1 MAADYVPR
9 RAAELVSEALDD
21 TRVVII
27 NGARQV
33 GKSTLAERVLH
44 EAPRWQARFLD
55 DPQTRLAAES
65 DPVGFLDFDGLMLI
79 DEVQRVPGLWLAIK
93 NSVDRDPRPGR
104 FILTG
109 SARLLALQSLPDAL
123 PGRSETIEL
132 WPLSQG
138 EIDSEPDGFVDAA
151 FSADAVL
158 SAGVSRLH
166 RNDYLARIAR
176 GGYPGAVQRDAPRR
190 RDRFFTSYL
199 NDIVVRDIKQ
209 VADIERAAD
218 MRRLITLLAARCAG
232 MINMAKLASELTITE
247 PTVRRYI
254 QILET
259 IYLIQ
264 LIPAWSSGATKR
276 VTRAPKLMFVDPGL
290 ASYLQTP
297 RTGEQS
303 GGLMENFVMG
313 ELARQLTWSQTAAA
327 LYHYHDRDG
336 HEVDAVLE
344 DNAGR
349 VIGIEVKSAQSVR
362 SEDLLGLR
370 YLKEKLGSRMHAGY
384 VLYCGADSLS
394 FGDGLGCLPISALW
408 TTGSRFSRA
417 PDDSRH

>member
-1 MAADYVPR
+1 
-9 RAAELVSEALDD
+9 
-21 TRVVII
+21 
-27 NGARQV
+27 
-33 GKSTLAERVLH
+33 
-44 EAPRWQARFLD
+44 
-55 DPQTRLAAES
+55 
-65 DPVGFLDFDGLMLI
+65 
-79 DEVQRVPGLWLAIK
+79 
-93 NSVDRDPRPGR
+93 
-104 FILTG
+104 
-109 SARLLALQSLPDAL
+109 
-123 PGRSETIEL
+123 
-132 WPLSQG
+132 
-138 EIDSEPDGFVDAA
+138 
-151 FSADAVL
+151 
-158 SAGVSRLH
+158 
-166 RNDYLARIAR
+166 
-176 GGYPGAVQRDAPRR
+176 
-190 RDRFFTSYL
+190 
-199 NDIVVRDIKQ
+199 
-209 VADIERAAD
+209 
-218 MRRLITLLAARCAG
+218 
-232 MINMAKLASELTITE
+232 MAKLASELTITE

-276 VTRAPKLMFVDPGL
+276 VTRAPKLMFVDSGL

-297 RTGEQS
+297 RTSEQS

-313 ELARQLTWSQTAAA
+313 ELARQLTWSETAAA

-370 YLKEKLGSRMHAGY
+370 YLKQKLGSRMHAGY

-408 TTGSRFSRA
+408 TTG
-417 PDDSRH
+417 

>member
-1 MAADYVPR
+1 MKTATDYVPR
-9 RAAELVSEALDD
+9 RASELVSEALSD

-44 EAPRWQARFLD
+44 AQPKRQARFLD

-79 DEVQRVPGLWLAIK
+79 DEVQRVPELWLAIK
-93 NSVDRDPRPGR
+93 NIVDRDPRPGR
-104 FILTG
+104 FVLTG

-138 EIDSEPDGFVDAA
+138 EIDGSPDGFVDAV
-151 FSADAVL
+151 FGADGVL
-158 SAGVSRLH
+158 SVGESRVH
-166 RNDYLARIAR
+166 RSDYLGRIAR
-176 GGYPGAVQRDAPRR
+176 GGYPTAVQRDVPRR
-190 RDRFFTSYL
+190 RDRFFSSYL
-199 NDIVVRDIKQ
+199 SDIVVRDIKQ

-218 MRRLITLLAARCAG
+218 MRRLITLLAARCG
-232 MINMAKLASELTITE
+232 SMINMAKLASELTITE

-276 VTRAPKLMFVDPGL
+276 VTRAPKLMFVDSGL

-297 RTGEQS
+297 RISEQS

-313 ELARQLTWSQTAAA
+313 ELARQLTWSETAAA

-336 HEVDAVLE
+336 HEVDAILE
-344 DNAGR
+344 DNGGR

-370 YLKEKLGSRMHAGY
+370 YLKQKLGSRMHAGY

-408 TTGSRFSRA
+408 TTG
-417 PDDSRH
+417 

>member
-9 RAAELVSEALDD
+9 QAAGLVSEALSD
-21 TRVVII
+21 TRIVII

-44 EAPRWQARFLD
+44 EAPRRQARFLD

-93 NSVDRDPRPGR
+93 NIVDRDPRPGR

-138 EIDSEPDGFVDAA
+138 EIDGKPDGFVDAV

-158 SAGVSRLH
+158 SVGESPLH
-166 RNDYLARIAR
+166 RSDYLARIAR
-176 GGYPGAVQRDAPRR
+176 GGYPTAVQRDAPKR
-190 RDRFFTSYL
+190 RDRFFSSYL
-199 NDIVVRDIKQ
+199 SDIVVRDIKQ

-218 MRRLITLLAARCAG
+218 MRRLITLLAARCGG
-232 MINMAKLASELTITE
+232 MINTAKLASELTITE

-276 VTRAPKLMFVDPGL
+276 VTRAPKLMFVDSGL

-313 ELARQLTWSQTAAA
+313 ELARQLTWSETAAA

-336 HEVDAVLE
+336 HEVDAILE
-344 DNAGR
+344 DNSGR

-370 YLKEKLGSRMHAGY
+370 FLKQKLGSRMHAGY

-394 FGDGLGCLPISALW
+394 FGDGLSCLPIS
-408 TTGSRFSRA
+408 
-417 PDDSRH
+417 

>member
-9 RAAELVSEALDD
+9 RATELVLEALGD

-44 EAPRWQARFLD
+44 EAPRRQARFLD
-55 DPQTRLAAES
+55 DPQTRLAAEN

-79 DEVQRVPGLWLAIK
+79 DEVQRVPALWLAIK

-138 EIDSEPDGFVDAA
+138 EIDSEPDGFVDAV

-158 SAGVSRLH
+158 SADVSRLH
-166 RNDYLARIAR
+166 RSDYLARIAR
-176 GGYPGAVQRDAPRR
+176 GGYPAAVQRDAPRR
-190 RDRFFTSYL
+190 RDRFFASYL
-199 NDIVVRDIKQ
+199 NDIVVRNIKQ
-209 VADIERAAD
+209 VADIERAVD

-297 RTGEQS
+297 RTSEQS

-313 ELARQLTWSQTAAA
+313 ELARQITWSQTAAA

-370 YLKEKLGSRMHAGY
+370 YLKEKLGSRMQAGY

-408 TTGSRFSRA
+408 TTG
-417 PDDSRH
+417 

>member
-1 MAADYVPR
+1 VKSAIDFVPR
-9 RAAELVSEALDD
+9 RAEALVSEALSD

-44 EAPRWQARFLD
+44 KAPRRQARFLD

-79 DEVQRVPGLWLAIK
+79 DEVQRVPDLWLAIK

-109 SARLLALQSLPDAL
+109 SARLLALHSLPDAL
-123 PGRSETIEL
+123 PGRSETVEL

-138 EIDSEPDGFVDAA
+138 EIDGEPDGFVDAV
-151 FSADAVL
+151 FSTDAVPAARVTQL
-158 SAGVSRLH
+158 RRG
-166 RNDYLARIAR
+166 DYLSRIAR
-176 GGYPGAVQRDAPRR
+176 GGYPTAFQRDTPRR
-190 RDRFFTSYL
+190 RDRFFSSYL

-209 VADIERAAD
+209 VAEIERIAD
-218 MRRLITLLAARCAG
+218 MRRLISLLAGRCG
-232 MINMAKLASELTITE
+232 TMLNMSKLASELTISE

-264 LIPAWSSGATKR
+264 LIPAWSSGATSR
-276 VTRAPKLMFVDPGL
+276 VTRAPKLMFVDSGL
-290 ASYLQTP
+290 ARYLQTP
-297 RTGEQS
+297 RAIEQS

-313 ELARQLTWSQTAAA
+313 ELARQLTWSETAAA

-336 HEVDAVLE
+336 HEVDAILE
-344 DNAGR
+344 DNSGR
-349 VIGIEVKSAQSVR
+349 LVGIEVKSAQSVR
-362 SEDLLGLR
+362 SEDLAGLR
-370 YLKEKLGSRMHAGY
+370 YLKQKLGSRLHAGY
-384 VLYCGADSLS
+384 VLYCGTESLS
-394 FGDGLGCLPISALW
+394 FGDGLGCLPISSLW
-408 TTGSRFSRA
+408 TAR
-417 PDDSRH
+417 

>member
-1 MAADYVPR
+1 MKSATDYVPR
-9 RAAELVSEALDD
+9 RAGELVSEALSD

-44 EAPRWQARFLD
+44 KAPRWQARFLD

-79 DEVQRVPGLWLAIK
+79 DEVQRVPDLWLAIK
-93 NSVDRDPRPGR
+93 NAVDRDPTPGR

-123 PGRSETIEL
+123 PGRSETVEL

-138 EIDSEPDGFVDAA
+138 EIDGEPDGFVDAV
-151 FSADAVL
+151 FSTSSGLTARVTPL
-158 SAGVSRLH
+158 RRG
-166 RNDYLARIAR
+166 DYLSRIAR
-176 GGYPGAVQRDAPRR
+176 GGYPAALQRDTPRR
-190 RDRFFTSYL
+190 RDRFFFSYL
-199 NDIVVRDIKQ
+199 DDIVVRDVKQ

-218 MRRLITLLAARCAG
+218 MRRLIALLAGRCG
-232 MINMAKLASELTITE
+232 NMLNMSKLASDLTISE
-247 PTVRRYI
+247 PTVRRYV

-264 LIPAWSSGATKR
+264 LIPAWSSGATGR
-276 VTRAPKLMFVDPGL
+276 VTRAPKLMFVDSGL
-290 ASYLQTP
+290 ASSLQAP
-297 RTGEQS
+297 RTIEQS
-303 GGLMENFVMG
+303 GGLTENFVMG

-344 DNAGR
+344 DNSGR
-349 VIGIEVKSAQSVR
+349 VVGIEVKSAQSVR
-362 SEDLLGLR
+362 SEDLTGLR
-370 YLKEKLGSRMHAGY
+370 YLKQKLGSRMHAGY
-384 VLYCGADSLS
+384 VLYCGTESLS
-394 FGDGLGCLPISALW
+394 FGDGLGCLPISSLW
-408 TTGSRFSRA
+408 TTG
-417 PDDSRH
+417 

>member
-9 RAAELVSEALDD
+9 RATELVSEALGD

-33 GKSTLAERVLH
+33 GKSTLAERVLR
-44 EAPRWQARFLD
+44 EAPRRQARFLD

-138 EIDSEPDGFVDAA
+138 EIDSEPDGFVNAA
-151 FSADAVL
+151 FGADAVL
-158 SAGVSRLH
+158 SVGVSRL
-166 RNDYLARIAR
+166 RRSDYLARIAR
-176 GGYPGAVQRDAPRR
+176 GGYPAAVARDAPRR
-190 RDRFFTSYL
+190 RDRFFASYL
-199 NDIVVRDIKQ
+199 NEIVVADIKQ

-218 MRRLITLLAARCAG
+218 MRRLIALLAARCAG

-297 RTGEQS
+297 RTSEQA

-370 YLKEKLGSRMHAGY
+370 YLKGKLGSRMHAGY

-408 TTGSRFSRA
+408 TTG
-417 PDDSRH
+417 

>member
-1 MAADYVPR
+1 MNVATDYVPR
-9 RAAELVSEALDD
+9 RAAELVSEALSD

-44 EAPRWQARFLD
+44 EVPRRRARFLD
-55 DPQTRLAAES
+55 DPQTRLAAEN

-79 DEVQRVPGLWLAIK
+79 DEVQRVPELWLAIK
-93 NSVDRDPRPGR
+93 NTVDRDPRPGR

-123 PGRSETIEL
+123 PGRTETIEL

-138 EIDSEPDGFVDAA
+138 EIDGEPDAFVDAI
-151 FSADAVL
+151 FSSDAVL
-158 SAGVSRLH
+158 SADVSRL
-166 RNDYLARIAR
+166 RRADYLARIAR
-176 GGYPGAVQRDAPRR
+176 GGYPTAVQRDTPRR
-190 RDRFFTSYL
+190 RDRFFSSYL
-199 NDIVVRDIKQ
+199 NDILVRDIRQ
-209 VADIERAAD
+209 VADIERATD
-218 MRRLITLLAARCAG
+218 MRRLMTLLAARCAG
-232 MINMAKLASELTITE
+232 MINMANLASELTITE

-276 VTRAPKLMFVDPGL
+276 VTRAPKLMFADSGL

-297 RTGEQS
+297 RTSEQA

-313 ELARQLTWSQTAAA
+313 ELARQLTWSETAAA

-344 DNAGR
+344 DNSGR
-349 VIGIEVKSAQSVR
+349 VIGIEVTSAQSVR

-370 YLKEKLGSRMHAGY
+370 YLKQKLGSRMHAGY
-384 VLYCGADSLS
+384 VLYCGTDSLS
-394 FGDGLGCLPISALW
+394 FGDGLGCLPISTLW
-408 TTGSRFSRA
+408 TTR
-417 PDDSRH
+417 

>member
-1 MAADYVPR
+1 MKEAIDYVPR
-9 RAAELVSEALDD
+9 QAATLVSEALSD

-33 GKSTLAERVLH
+33 GKSTLAERVLR

-65 DPVGFLDFDGLMLI
+65 DPVSFLDFDGLMLI

-93 NSVDRDPRPGR
+93 NIVDRDPRPGR

-138 EIDSEPDGFVDAA
+138 EISGEPDHFVDAVFDVGA
-151 FSADAVL
+151 GLTASAV
-158 SAGVSRLH
+158 SAAGLRREDYVSR
-166 RNDYLARIAR
+166 ITR
-176 GGYPGAVQRDAPRR
+176 GGYPTAFQRGTPKR
-190 RDRFFTSYL
+190 RDRFFASYL
-199 NDIVVRDIKQ
+199 NDIIVRDIKQ

-218 MRRLITLLAARCAG
+218 MRRLITLLAGRSG
-232 MINMAKLASELTITE
+232 NMLNMAKLASELAISE

-264 LIPAWSSGATKR
+264 LIPAWSSGVTRR
-276 VTRAPKLMFVDPGL
+276 VTRAPKLMFVDSGL
-290 ASYLQTP
+290 ASYLQAP
-297 RTGEQS
+297 RTAEQS
-303 GGLMENFVMG
+303 GGVLESFVMS
-313 ELARQLTWSQTAAA
+313 ELARQLTWSETSAA

-336 HEVDAVLE
+336 HEIDAILE
-344 DNAGR
+344 DNSGR
-349 VIGIEVKSAQSVR
+349 VVGIEVKSAQSVR
-362 SEDLLGLR
+362 SEDLRGLK
-370 YLKEKLGSRMHAGY
+370 YLKDKLGPRMHAGY
-384 VLYCGADSLS
+384 VLYCGTESLS

-408 TTGSRFSRA
+408 TTGS
-417 PDDSRH
+417 

>member
-1 MAADYVPR
+1 VSGYSGPVKTAADYVPR
-9 RAAELVSEALDD
+9 RAAAQVSEALND
-21 TRVVII
+21 TRIVII

-44 EAPRWQARFLD
+44 AVPRRQARFLD
-55 DPQTRLAAES
+55 DPQTRLAAEN

-93 NSVDRDPRPGR
+93 NIVDRDPRPGR

-138 EIDSEPDGFVDAA
+138 EIDGKPDGFVDAA
-151 FSADAVL
+151 FSADGVL
-158 SAGVSRLH
+158 SVDESQLR
-166 RNDYLARIAR
+166 RSDYLARIAR
-176 GGYPGAVQRDAPRR
+176 GGYPTAVQRDVQRR
-190 RDRFFTSYL
+190 RDRFFSSYL
-199 NDIVVRDIKQ
+199 SDIVVRDIKQ

-218 MRRLITLLAARCAG
+218 MRRLITLLAARCGG

-259 IYLIQ
+259 IYLVQ

-276 VTRAPKLMFVDPGL
+276 VTRAPKLMFVDSGL

-297 RTGEQS
+297 RTSEQS

-313 ELARQLTWSQTAAA
+313 ELARQLTWSETAAA

-336 HEVDAVLE
+336 HEVDAILE
-344 DNAGR
+344 DNSGR

-362 SEDLLGLR
+362 AEDLLGLR
-370 YLKEKLGSRMHAGY
+370 YLKQKLGSRMHAGY
-384 VLYCGADSLS
+384 ILYCGADSLS

-408 TTGSRFSRA
+408 TSG
-417 PDDSRH
+417 

>member
-9 RAAELVSEALDD
+9 RAAELVSEALGD

-44 EAPRWQARFLD
+44 AAPRRQARFLD

-65 DPVGFLDFDGLMLI
+65 DPVSFLDFDGLMLI

-138 EIDSEPDGFVDAA
+138 EIDSEPDGFVDAV
-151 FSADAVL
+151 FGADAVL
-158 SAGVSRLH
+158 SSGVSPLH
-166 RNDYLARIAR
+166 RSDYLARIAR
-176 GGYPGAVQRDAPRR
+176 GGYPAAVARDAPRR
-190 RDRFFTSYL
+190 RDRFFASYL
-199 NDIVVRDIKQ
+199 NDIIVRDVKQ

-218 MRRLITLLAARCAG
+218 MRRLIALLAARCAG

-276 VTRAPKLMFVDPGL
+276 VTRAPKLMFVDTGL

-297 RTGEQS
+297 HTSEQA

-408 TTGSRFSRA
+408 TTG
-417 PDDSRH
+417 

>member
-9 RAAELVSEALDD
+9 RAAELVSEALGD

-33 GKSTLAERVLH
+33 GKSTLAERVLR
-44 EAPRWQARFLD
+44 EAPRRQARFLD

-138 EIDSEPDGFVDAA
+138 EIDSEPDGFVDAV

-158 SAGVSRLH
+158 SAGVSRL
-166 RNDYLARIAR
+166 RRSDYLARIAR
-176 GGYPGAVQRDAPRR
+176 GGYPAAVARDAPRR
-190 RDRFFTSYL
+190 RDRFFGSYL

-209 VADIERAAD
+209 VADIERASD
-218 MRRLITLLAARCAG
+218 MRRLIALLAARCAG

-297 RTGEQS
+297 NTSEQS

-370 YLKEKLGSRMHAGY
+370 YLKEKLGSRMHGGY

-394 FGDGLGCLPISALW
+394 FGDGLGCLPVSALW
-408 TTGSRFSRA
+408 TTG
-417 PDDSRH
+417 

>member
-1 MAADYVPR
+1 VKSITDYVPR
-9 RAAELVSEALDD
+9 RAEALVFEALSD

-33 GKSTLAERVLH
+33 GKSTMAERVLH
-44 EAPRWQARFLD
+44 KAPRWQARFLD

-65 DPVGFLDFDGLMLI
+65 DPAGFLDFDGLTLI
-79 DEVQRVPGLWLAIK
+79 DEVQRVPTLWLAIK

-109 SARLLALQSLPDAL
+109 SARLLALASLPDAL
-123 PGRSETIEL
+123 PGRSETVEL
-132 WPLSQG
+132 WPFSQG
-138 EIDSEPDGFVDAA
+138 EIDGEPDGFVDAA
-151 FSADAVL
+151 FSAGPGLTARSTQLRRSDY
-158 SAGVSRLH
+158 VS
-166 RNDYLARIAR
+166 RIAR
-176 GGYPGAVQRDAPRR
+176 GGYPAAFQRDTPRR
-190 RDRFFTSYL
+190 RDRFFSSYL

-218 MRRLITLLAARCAG
+218 MRRLMTLLASRCG
-232 MINMAKLASELTITE
+232 STLNMSKLASELTISE
-247 PTVRRYI
+247 PTVRRYL

-264 LIPAWSSGATKR
+264 LVPAWSSGATSR
-276 VTRAPKLMFVDPGL
+276 VTRAPKLMFIDSGL

-297 RTGEQS
+297 SAIEQS

-313 ELARQLTWSQTAAA
+313 ELARQLTWSQTPAA
-327 LYHYHDRDG
+327 LYHYRDRDG

-344 DNAGR
+344 DNSGR
-349 VIGIEVKSAQSVR
+349 IIGIEVKAAQSVR
-362 SEDLLGLR
+362 SEDLVGLR

-384 VLYCGADSLS
+384 VLYCGTESLS
-394 FGDGLGCLPISALW
+394 FGNGLGCVPICALW
-408 TTGSRFSRA
+408 TTR
-417 PDDSRH
+417 